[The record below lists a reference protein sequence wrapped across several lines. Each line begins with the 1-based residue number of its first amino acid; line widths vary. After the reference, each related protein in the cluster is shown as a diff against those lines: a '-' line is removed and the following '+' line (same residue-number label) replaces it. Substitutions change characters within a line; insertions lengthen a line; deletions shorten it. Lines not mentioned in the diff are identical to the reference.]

1 MCLVCV
7 GSLHSAALA
16 SLTSF
21 LNLGVVG
28 NLHSAGL
35 ASLTPFLNLGDPH
48 GSHTD
53 S

>member
-1 MCLVCV
+1 MVNISLVCV
-7 GSLHSAALA
+7 QLLKCELLEGVNA
-16 SLTSF
+16 S
-21 LNLGVVG
+21 VVQRK
-28 NLHSAGL
+28 SVGL